1 MEAMNWRDMAGVDK
15 LVNKRQKVSAAAL
28 WQRTL
33 AQQSH
38 SAAADSAADS
48 ATAAAPK
55 TEHVDPVAIA
65 PHEAGPSVAEPD
77 RQPSQ
82 TLMTEA
88 DAENEIASTA
98 ALPTRHL
105 KPADSSAPRV
115 CVRVCAYACT
125 MRISCVLVSWRA
137 SDGFVRACVRASM
150 RPFVRV
156 SESNVCSA
164 EDAATN
170 DHSACHRGRRE
181 RRN

>member
-38 SAAADSAADS
+38 SAAADSSADS

-65 PHEAGPSVAEPD
+65 PHEAGPSTAEPA

-88 DAENEIASTA
+88 DAENEIASSA
-98 ALPTRHL
+98 ALPTRHM

-115 CVRVCAYACT
+115 CAFAYACT

-137 SDGFVRACVRASM
+137 SDGFVRACLRASM

-164 EDAATN
+164 EDAATD
-170 DHSACHRGRRE
+170 DHSAWHRGRRE